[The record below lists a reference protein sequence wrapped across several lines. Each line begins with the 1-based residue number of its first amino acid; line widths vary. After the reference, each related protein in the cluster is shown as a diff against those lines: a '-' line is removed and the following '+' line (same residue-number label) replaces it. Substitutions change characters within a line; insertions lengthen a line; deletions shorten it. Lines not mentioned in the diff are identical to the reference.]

1 MPRRI
6 AISNLNGRT
15 IDILNVIRQ
24 NASYSYQNQVPEVTT
39 TDDIPRV
46 GEVLVGYPA
55 LANEFINAL
64 VNRIALVRVK
74 SALFNNPYSALK
86 KGYLEYGETVEE
98 VFVNISKAVEF
109 SAEKAKERE
118 FKRTLP
124 DVKSAF
130 HVMNWRVMYPVTIQD
145 DDLKRAFLSV
155 DGVTDLISRIV
166 DSVYTAAEYD
176 EYLLFKYMLIK
187 AVAHGKMY
195 PKAVDIE
202 SGINNA
208 AKEFRSMSNLLPFMS
223 TKFNASGVHTTTPK
237 ENQYIFMDADF
248 NASFDVN
255 VLASAFNM
263 DKADF
268 IGKLHLIDD
277 WTTFDNDRFDVIRAN
292 STQIEA
298 VTDAELAL
306 MKDVIAVI
314 VDDEWF
320 QVYDN
325 NIKFTETYVGSGLY
339 WNYWLHNW
347 KTISSSPFSN
357 AVVFVKANS
366 VGIEAPETITLTVK
380 DVVTSSNST
389 IITLVPTD
397 ATLFAGGNVN
407 FVETEAAVQNGIGV
421 HPYGV
426 YIFQSNSNAVAV
438 VANVNGKLFSSGA
451 STIAK
456 TADVGDTITLTNQTD
471 VSSRLAS
478 LVLSSPTTALNP
490 SFAADT
496 LTYNAE
502 VEGEGATGAV
512 TITATAQDSDAT
524 ILIKKGDTTVTNGS
538 SVTLSAGAN
547 VYDISVTGS
556 EGTRKY
562 TLTVTY
568 TQSV

>member
-145 DDLKRAFLSV
+145 DDLKRAFVSV
-155 DGVTDLISRIV
+155 DGVTDLISKIV
-166 DSVYTAAEYD
+166 ESVYTAAEYD

-187 AVAHGKMY
+187 AISHGKMY

-202 SGINNA
+202 SGITNA

-277 WTTFDNDRFDVIRAN
+277 WTTFDNERFNVIREN

-298 VTDAELAL
+298 ITDEELEL
-306 MKDVIAVI
+306 MKDVVAVI

-366 VGIEAPETITLTVK
+366 VRIEAPESITLTVK
-380 DVVTSSNST
+380 DVVTSSGST

-407 FVETEAAVQNGIGV
+407 FVETEAAVQNGIAV
-421 HPYGV
+421 HPYGA

-438 VANVNGKLFSSGA
+438 VANVGGKLFSSGA

-471 VSSRLAS
+471 ISSRLAS
-478 LVLSSPTTALNP
+478 LVLSSPSTTLNP

-496 LTYNAE
+496 LTYTAD
-502 VEGEGATGAV
+502 VEGEGTTGAV
-512 TITATAQDSDAT
+512 TITATAQDADAT
-524 ILIKKGDTTVTNGS
+524 ILIKKGDVTVTNGS
-538 SVTLSAGAN
+538 SVTLSAGEN

-556 EGTRKY
+556 NGTRKY
-562 TLTVTY
+562 TLTITY
-568 TQSV
+568 TQSE